1 MKRIGI
7 LGSTGSIGKGALQ
20 VIAHLKENLQVTAL
34 AAKSNIDL
42 LEQQAKLF
50 RPEIVAVWDED
61 KARELQKRIPNI
73 PVLAGLEGL
82 IAVATHSSVDLL
94 LSAMSGFDGVLP
106 TLKAIEAKKNV
117 ALANKEALVAAGK
130 LVLELVALHGVDLIP
145 VDSEHTAILQCLK
158 GEDRAKIR
166 RIILTASG
174 GPFREIPNEKLSSI
188 SINDAL
194 AHPNYRMGP
203 KVTIDSSTMMN
214 KGLEMIETHY
224 LYGVGIEQ
232 IEVVL
237 HPEQLI
243 HSMVEFNDRSIMA
256 QMGEPNM
263 LVPIQVALTHP
274 EREEGILTPFDFTK
288 AQSFRFAPWDQDKYR
303 CLALAYDSL
312 REGGSMP
319 CFMNAANEVLV
330 ERFLTKEIGWLEI
343 SQKLETLMGDHLV
356 ALPKKYEDF
365 AHIDREARLLAK
377 RI

>member
-20 VIAHLKENLQVTAL
+20 VIAHLKENFQVTAL

-50 RPEIVAVWDED
+50 RPEIVAVWDEA
-61 KARELQKRIPNI
+61 KARELQSRLPGI
-73 PVLAGLEGL
+73 PVLAGLEGV
-82 IAVATHSSVDLL
+82 IAVATHPSVDLL
-94 LSAMSGFDGVLP
+94 LSAMSSFDGVLP

-130 LVLELVALHGVDLIP
+130 LVLELVAMHGVELIP

-174 GPFREIPNEKLSSI
+174 GPFREISNEKLSSI

-194 AHPNYRMGP
+194 AHPNYKMGP

-274 EREEGILTPFDFTK
+274 DREEGILTPFDFTK

-343 SQKLETLMGDHLV
+343 SQKLETLMGDHSV